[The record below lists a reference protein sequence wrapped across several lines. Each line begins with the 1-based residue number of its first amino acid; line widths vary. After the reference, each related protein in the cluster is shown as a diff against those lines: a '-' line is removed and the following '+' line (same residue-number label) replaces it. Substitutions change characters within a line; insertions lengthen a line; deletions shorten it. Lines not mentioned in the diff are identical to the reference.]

1 MSTHARTISSVSGV
15 GSGKQLV
22 SLSVIFFLSPAAAAV
37 AGGGFACPSMD
48 SEQQQQQQLNAV
60 LVPGSNENEMNYH
73 GMFHVGGEGSS
84 DGTSPSLPFSW
95 Q

>member
-1 MSTHARTISSVSGV
+1 MAQPLVPNLQQQFGGSSPWFAS
-15 GSGKQLV
+15 
-22 SLSVIFFLSPAAAAV
+22 SPAAAAV